1 MSTRFPDQ
9 RYDVYVPDPPA
20 GFAEM
25 VVEPY
30 TRTGFGDA
38 LGETAKVPEDSTVK
52 LKESVAVLP
61 SESVTVTI
69 TVYGEEA
76 SSPLAGVQLKD
87 ATFPGVPQPDGRPD
101 QAYEV

>member
-1 MSTRFPDQ
+1 MSTRFPDHT
-9 RYDVYVPDPPA
+9 YDVYVPDPPA

-38 LGETAKVPEDSTVK
+38 LGETVSIPEDSTVK
-52 LKESVAVLP
+52 PKESVAVFP
-61 SESVTVTI
+61 SESVTVTF

-76 SSPLAGVQLKD
+76 SSPLAGVQLNE
-87 ATFPGVPQPDGRPD
+87 ATFPGVPHPDGRPD
-101 QAYEV
+101 QA